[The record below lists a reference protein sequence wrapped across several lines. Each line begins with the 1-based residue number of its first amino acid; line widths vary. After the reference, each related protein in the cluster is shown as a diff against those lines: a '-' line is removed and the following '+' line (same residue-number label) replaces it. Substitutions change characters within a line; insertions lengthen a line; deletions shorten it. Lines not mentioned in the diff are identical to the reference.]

1 MSKKKSKNNK
11 NLFLFI
17 ILFIIII
24 FLFHKNIY
32 IKKINLLISY
42 KNLDN
47 EFKIILSKLNNN
59 EVKILKYYKK
69 IISPKISIISPIFN
83 REKYILR
90 FLKNMQYQ
98 IFNDIEIIL
107 VDDFS
112 LDNSIKKIKEYQKN
126 DERIIL
132 IINKKNKGT
141 FISRNIGVLYSNSK
155 YVFLPDQDDIINKKI
170 IKLCYKYMEKYN
182 YEIIRF
188 NMFKRN
194 GESTINENSKF
205 IHKSIYQPELSTYMF
220 YGNNELQIT
229 DYYIHN
235 KFINKECYIRAL
247 NSLNKEFFNMY
258 ITLWEDTIMS
268 YILYREAKSFYFLK
282 NIGYYYIKNSQSI
295 TKNMFKISELKLR
308 FIFVFLRI
316 VFENSKNNKYERD
329 MANALFTE
337 LNQNLNIRY
346 RLSTLSFNSYFNYF
360 TNVINMY
367 LNSPYI
373 NKENKF
379 LLNIFNNIIE
389 TTKKNK

>member
-1 MSKKKSKNNK
+1 MNKKKSKNNK
-11 NLFLFI
+11 NLFLFM

-24 FLFHKNIY
+24 YLFHKNIY
-32 IKKINLLISY
+32 IKKIILLISY

-47 EFKIILSKLNNN
+47 EFKILLSKLNNN

-194 GESTINENSKF
+194 GESTVNENSKF

-337 LNQNLNIRY
+337 LNQNLNIIY

-379 LLNIFNNIIE
+379 LLNIFKNIIE
-389 TTKKNK
+389 TKKKNK

>member
-1 MSKKKSKNNK
+1 MHKKKSKNNK

-17 ILFIIII
+17 IVFVIVI
-24 FLFHKNIY
+24 FLFHNNIY
-32 IKKINLLISY
+32 LKKINLLISY
-42 KNLDN
+42 KKLDN

-170 IKLCYKYMEKYN
+170 LKLCYKYMEKYN

-247 NSLNKEFFNMY
+247 YSLNKEYFNMY

-295 TKNMFKISELKLR
+295 TKNLFKISELKLR

-337 LNQNLNIRY
+337 LNQNLNIIY

-379 LLNIFNNIIE
+379 LLNIFKNIIE
-389 TTKKNK
+389 TKKK

>member
-1 MSKKKSKNNK
+1 MNKKKSKNNK

-24 FLFHKNIY
+24 FLFHKNRY

-170 IKLCYKYMEKYN
+170 IRLCYKYMEKYN

-316 VFENSKNNKYERD
+316 VFENSKNNKYYELI
-329 MANALFTE
+329 LF
-337 LNQNLNIRY
+337 
-346 RLSTLSFNSYFNYF
+346 
-360 TNVINMY
+360 
-367 LNSPYI
+367 
-373 NKENKF
+373 
-379 LLNIFNNIIE
+379 
-389 TTKKNK
+389 

>member
-1 MSKKKSKNNK
+1 MNKKKSKSNK

-24 FLFHKNIY
+24 FLFHKNRY

-69 IISPKISIISPIFN
+69 IISPRISIISPIFN

-155 YVFLPDQDDIINKKI
+155 YVFLPDQDDI
-170 IKLCYKYMEKYN
+170 
-182 YEIIRF
+182 
-188 NMFKRN
+188 
-194 GESTINENSKF
+194 
-205 IHKSIYQPELSTYMF
+205 P
-220 YGNNELQIT
+220 
-229 DYYIHN
+229 
-235 KFINKECYIRAL
+235 
-247 NSLNKEFFNMY
+247 
-258 ITLWEDTIMS
+258 
-268 YILYREAKSFYFLK
+268 
-282 NIGYYYIKNSQSI
+282 
-295 TKNMFKISELKLR
+295 
-308 FIFVFLRI
+308 
-316 VFENSKNNKYERD
+316 
-329 MANALFTE
+329 
-337 LNQNLNIRY
+337 
-346 RLSTLSFNSYFNYF
+346 
-360 TNVINMY
+360 
-367 LNSPYI
+367 
-373 NKENKF
+373 
-379 LLNIFNNIIE
+379 
-389 TTKKNK
+389 

>member
-17 ILFIIII
+17 ILFIIIV